1 MLISNPDKTFRY
13 PLLRPPFTWSSRCAM
28 YRTRVL
34 GYQGIALYRA
44 TNNPSG
50 PVTVTG
56 PRTLYR
62 AYPSDPVWRSGD
74 QSDRHPSGSRHVSTE
89 QTGRPPETGILL
101 VSWTGILLVCHA
113 PHETGLTPRLRLGS
127 RLSGTVGVA
136 QHRKR
141 LPLGY
146 SGSGIRTGTGNHSR
160 PTLSLA

>member
-1 MLISNPDKTFRY
+1 MLISNPDKIFRY

-89 QTGRPPETGILL
+89 QMGRTGILL
-101 VSWTGILLVCHA
+101 VSWHLTGILLVCHA

-146 SGSGIRTGTGNHSR
+146 SGAGIRNHAAHQDSPLR
-160 PTLSLA
+160 